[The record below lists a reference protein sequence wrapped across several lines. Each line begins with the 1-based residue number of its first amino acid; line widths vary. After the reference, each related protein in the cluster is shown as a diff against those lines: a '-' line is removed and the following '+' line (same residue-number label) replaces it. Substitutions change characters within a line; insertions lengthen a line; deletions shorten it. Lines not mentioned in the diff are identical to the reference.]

1 MAAIFTPTGPLQR
14 DLPQLEAQRGG
25 SRNWADTET
34 MQAIRGQI
42 HPRPDSLP
50 GSDREDDFQEL
61 RKAALARLKAKAR
74 SRAVI
79 LPGGEEDDGGSGVA
93 VHDAKRLDRA
103 TTRRIVDTVLS
114 TKEQE
119 KSQLELL
126 RRMRS
131 RLEAVGLNPP
141 TITVRY
147 KNITATGKVKVASKD
162 LPNIVAPL
170 SAQLQPVLR
179 SFGSS
184 KATSPKQVTII
195 DGASGVLRPGRFTL
209 LLGPPSSGKTTFLR
223 TLAGLARHSREVEVH
238 ADELTYNG
246 KTFEEFI
253 PERSAAYISQVDLHY
268 GELTVRETFEFSAR
282 VQGTGHKLPLLEE
295 LEDREANAGITPD
308 REIDAYM
315 RATALGGKRALITEM
330 VIRLLG
336 LSRAADT
343 VVGNAMMRGISG
355 GEKKRTTTGEVVV
368 GPARAIFADEIST
381 GLDSNT
387 TYQIMQSLR
396 NLTHVMETTVVVG
409 LLQPAPETFDLF
421 DDVILLAAGR
431 VIYHGPREEVLDFFQ
446 TLGFECPP
454 RRGVADFLQE
464 VATPTDQE
472 KYWADETRAWRYVT
486 PKMMQLEFL
495 ESEQGRKTTNE
506 LSKPYDN
513 ESPQTSDAL
522 EVAKY
527 GTGGFTLLR
536 AVANRS
542 WILQRRTKVFA
553 IIRTVQVALMALLL
567 ASVFWQQSKNTVD
580 DGNYYMAILFF
591 SLLYQLLGGVSEMHL
606 LCDRLPVFF
615 KQRSMKFYPAWTFAV
630 STFFIRVPFC
640 FIESTIWTNIVYWI
654 VGFTPTVRY
663 LMFWG
668 IIFLINV
675 WSVLFFQLIAAV
687 ARDDTIATAFG
698 SFFILIFVNLSG
710 FVIITSDIPGWW
722 QEGFWP
728 NPFSWAMRALAI
740 NEFTSSQWN
749 VPDPAAPTRQLGLEV
764 LSFRGFPY
772 DYWWCWAAIGFIIA
786 TG

>member
-34 MQAIRGQI
+34 MHAIRGQV

-74 SRAVI
+74 SRAVV
-79 LPGGEEDDGGSGVA
+79 LPAGDGGGEEDDGVA

-103 TTRRIVDTVLS
+103 TTRRIVDKVLS

-126 RRMRS
+126 TRMRS

-141 TITVRY
+141 TITIRY
-147 KNITATGKVKVASKD
+147 KNITATGKVNVSSKD
-162 LPNIVAPL
+162 LPNILAPL
-170 SAQLQPVLR
+170 SARMQPILR

-184 KATSPKQVTII
+184 KTTSSKQVTII

-223 TLAGLARHSREVEVH
+223 TLAGLARHSREVEVR

-246 KTFEEFI
+246 KTFDEFI

-295 LEDREANAGITPD
+295 LEEREANAGITPD

-387 TYQIMQSLR
+387 TYQIMQSLK

-472 KYWADETRAWRYVT
+472 KYWADETRPWRYVT

-495 ESEQGRKTTNE
+495 ESEQGQNITNSLNTPLQKE
-506 LSKPYDN
+506 DDEVTPTDPNGKRTQN
-513 ESPQTSDAL
+513 SDAL
-522 EVAKY
+522 EKAKY

-542 WILQRRTKVFA
+542 WILQKRTKVFA

-615 KQRSMKFYPAWTFAV
+615 KQRAMRFYPAWTFAV
-630 STFFIRVPFC
+630 STFLIRVPFC
-640 FIESTIWTNIVYWI
+640 FIESAIWTNIVYWI

-728 NPFSWAMRALAI
+728 NPFSWAMRALVRRSTWYLLTLLLFGEI
-740 NEFTSSQWN
+740 RYTLHKSIF
-749 VPDPAAPTRQLGLEV
+749 
-764 LSFRGFPY
+764 
-772 DYWWCWAAIGFIIA
+772 C
-786 TG
+786 